1 MPNKDLRGT
10 GHGMKH
16 ALLVIDMQQGSF
28 TDQAPKLDASGLV
41 DRLG

>member
-28 TDQAPKLDASGLV
+28 TDQLRNSTPAGWLTD
-41 DRLG
+41 